1 MELTEALKGRR
12 SIREF
17 RPDPVPRELLLA
29 CLEEAKWAP
38 SWSNTQPYRV
48 GIAEGATRDRIAS
61 SLTASYQAGTRLL
74 RAPAWRKV
82 LAALRGEVPK
92 GDLDVPRD
100 YPEDLQAARR
110 ATGFGLYDVLGI
122 KRDDRAARDAQMRKN
137 FSFFGAPTAVFLFV
151 HEGLK
156 SYAMLDAGLFL
167 QSFLLACHARGL
179 GTCAQGAV
187 APWPACIRAEFDV
200 PAHYKLAVGVSVGWA
215 ADAPVNRF
223 NPGRPAVDLLLLKAK

>member
-1 MELTEALKGRR
+1 MDVREALTSRR

-17 RPDPVPRELLLA
+17 KPDPVPRDVLLA
-29 CLEEAKWAP
+29 CLEDARWAP

-48 GIAEGATRDRIAS
+48 GIAEGAARQRIAS
-61 SLTASYQAGTRLL
+61 ALTAGFNAGLPL
-74 RAPAWRKV
+74 QRAPAWRKL
-82 LAALRGEVPK
+82 LAVLRGEVPR
-92 GDLDVPRD
+92 GDLDVPHE

-110 ATGFGLYDVLGI
+110 ATGFGLYEALGI
-122 KRDDRAARDAQMRKN
+122 KREDRAARDAQMRKN

-187 APWPACIRAEFDV
+187 APWPSSIRAEFDV
-200 PAHYKLAVGVSVGWA
+200 PPRYKLAVGVSVGWP
-215 ADAPVNRF
+215 ADAAVNRF
-223 NPGRPAVDLLLLKAK
+223 NPGRQPVEALLLASR